1 MFSVVLRKSDRVRRY
16 AVSALDDTGWQVTRE
31 NDGEPPRQIFYH
43 DWHRLERG
51 APSWSRGKRCHSR
64 IVLDLKRCEVTQY
77 LHGRNAHEASGR

>member
-43 DWHRLERG
+43 DWHRLERALAIVELEVSRLVNDGWSEVHRHGG
-51 APSWSRGKRCHSR
+51 A
-64 IVLDLKRCEVTQY
+64 
-77 LHGRNAHEASGR
+77 ASGATLALSSR